1 MHSVWPSWHPFVPRM
16 VSGSPGNFFFF
27 PPIIKQK
34 LFAFYLGEGRCCSIF
49 TGGNNDEYGNWCFK
63 ICSEKKWL
71 LRGVNVDGG
80 CFVLVWFFVFVFS
93 TATLYRFKMCYTEIH
108 CTHCILLK
116 DEGSCPGV
124 CHSNA
129 FGSSWKNTWKESK
142 ISSLFSFLDL
152 HLLVMQFLR
161 TEVIKTS

>member
-49 TGGNNDEYGNWCFK
+49 TGGNNNEYGNWCFK

-80 CFVLVWFFVFVFS
+80 CFVLVWFFVWFLFLVQQLCIGLKC
-93 TATLYRFKMCYTEIH
+93 ATLKCIVLIASFWRMKGVALGCATQMLLEAHERTPERKARFLPC
-108 CTHCILLK
+108 
-116 DEGSCPGV
+116 
-124 CHSNA
+124 
-129 FGSSWKNTWKESK
+129 F
-142 ISSLFSFLDL
+142 LFL
-152 HLLVMQFLR
+152 
-161 TEVIKTS
+161 IYIYW